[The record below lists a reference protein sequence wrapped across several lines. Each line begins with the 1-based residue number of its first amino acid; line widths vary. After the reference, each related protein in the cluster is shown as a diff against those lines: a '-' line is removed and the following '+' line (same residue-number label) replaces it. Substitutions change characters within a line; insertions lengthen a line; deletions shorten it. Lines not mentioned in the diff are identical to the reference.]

1 MKKILVQFVDRNRC
15 TIVFQSHRGH
25 DFGAKRLNYIIS
37 KNSDMELKSAN
48 CPELYREILYVR
60 GTSRQKDN
68 DILEGPIYL
77 MEKIE
82 AAIKDYNETF
92 K

>member
-1 MKKILVQFVDRNRC
+1 MKRILVQFVDRNKC
-15 TIVFQSHRGH
+15 TIVFQSHRGYN
-25 DFGAKRLNYIIS
+25 FGAKRLNFIAS
-37 KNSDMELKSAN
+37 KNSNMEIKSVS
-48 CPELYREILYVR
+48 CPELFSEVLYVR
-60 GTSRQKDN
+60 GTSKEADN
-68 DILEGPIYL
+68 DILEGPLYL

>member
-15 TIVFQSHRGH
+15 TIVFQSHRGC

-37 KNSDMELKSAN
+37 KNSDMEIKSAT
-48 CPELYREILYVR
+48 CPELFSEILYVR
-60 GTSRQKDN
+60 GASRQEDN
-68 DILEGPIYL
+68 NILEGPIYL

-82 AAIKDYNETF
+82 TAIKDYNETF

>member
-1 MKKILVQFVDRNRC
+1 MKRILVQFVDRNRC
-15 TIVFQSHRGH
+15 TIVFQSHRGY
-25 DFGAKRLNYIIS
+25 DFGAKRSNYIIS
-37 KNSDMELKSAN
+37 KNSDMEIKSAT
-48 CPELYREILYVR
+48 CPELFSEVFYVR
-60 GTSRQKDN
+60 GTSRQEDN

-82 AAIKDYNETF
+82 TAIKDYNETF